1 MQTERFFGAAMW
13 ANAEKLFSIFT
24 LIRSCSDMERM
35 RAPLKKS
42 PFEPAAAIRRQAWR
56 AERRGILCADAHVFA
71 PDGRRYANLF

>member
-1 MQTERFFGAAMW
+1 MW
-13 ANAEKLFSIFT
+13 ANTEKLLSVFT

-35 RAPLKKS
+35 CAALKKS

-56 AERRGILCADAHVFA
+56 VERRGILCADAHVFA